1 MILVFGETEGGV
13 SIMGLQLWPTRREGE
28 IMGQRQV
35 KVSQGHVFNQGGV
48 CFPTYIIV
56 KANPLLSERPW
67 NSSRNPCKLQLQKSW
82 F

>member
-48 CFPTYIIV
+48 CS
-56 KANPLLSERPW
+56 PLTL
-67 NSSRNPCKLQLQKSW
+67 
-82 F
+82 